1 MSARVHFSIFP
12 FAGGHGMVR
21 RSALLALMAL
31 FGWSLV
37 AAAPEGAATFHMASG
52 KVKAGKLVEV
62 LADSLK
68 IQPDGGSPAM
78 TLAKAKFSKVV
89 LADGKELDLSAKPA
103 ADSDWSDE
111 AAAPA
116 PVPAVTAVPVAP
128 LSATGVKGGGAAPNK
143 AKLNVAVLDFDGAEG
158 QFTQEELATL
168 TTRFETELMKT
179 DSFQV
184 LERRNISNI
193 LQEQGFQASGAC
205 NTSECQVEM
214 GQMLGVERII
224 NGSVGK
230 AGKII
235 SINLKMVDVGSG
247 ANLMSH
253 ALDIKGDMGTVM
265 RGGCFE
271 MAQIFSGRKKPGN
284 SRTVLAAEKPL
295 WPWIVGGSAVVAGG
309 AAAVILLTQES
320 EPKPYTVEMGL

>member
-1 MSARVHFSIFP
+1 MTS
-12 FAGGHGMVR
+12 VR
-21 RSALLALMAL
+21 IAVLAVLLA
-31 FGWSLV
+31 
-37 AAAPEGAATFHMASG
+37 AATAFAATSQATFQLASG
-52 KVKAGKLVEV
+52 KVKQGLLMEV

-68 IQPDGGSPAM
+68 IQPDGGAPAM
-78 TLAKAKFSKVV
+78 TLSKSKFTKVI
-89 LADGKELDLSAKPA
+89 LADGSELDLAAKPA
-103 ADSDWSDE
+103 PTSDWSDE
-111 AAAPA
+111 APAPAVAPLAAPLAA
-116 PVPAVTAVPVAP
+116 PVPAPAPTA
-128 LSATGVKGGGAAPNK
+128 ATGVKSADIAPNK

-158 QFTQEELATL
+158 QFTKEELATL

-193 LQEQGFQASGAC
+193 LQEQGFQGSGAC

-235 SINLKMVDVGSG
+235 SINLKMVNVGSG
-247 ANLMSH
+247 ANVMSH

-271 MAQIFSGRKKPGN
+271 MAQIFSGKKKPTN
-284 SRTVLAAEKPL
+284 DHTVLAAEKPV
-295 WPWIVGGSAVVAGG
+295 WPWIVGGTAVVAGG
-309 AAAVILLTQES
+309 AVAAIILTQQSTAKDTER
-320 EPKPYTVEMGL
+320 TTNVQ